1 MGDKFSRRRDQ
12 AAGGA
17 IFVALASA
25 MWGSDAVFRR
35 GLALELPATTVV
47 FAEHAI
53 LVALTLPVLWR
64 TQPILAKLRR
74 DDWIA
79 LVLIGVG
86 ASALATILFTK
97 AFSYGDPT
105 TPLILQKLQPLFAVA
120 GAYLLLKERLML
132 RYALYLGAAVVGVYL
147 VTFPTPT
154 LPTLDSFVSA
164 ALAIGAAALWGLGTV
179 LGRKLLPSV
188 PFVSLTALR
197 FAIGLPAAA
206 VAVWLDGGYSVIPR
220 MGGGDL
226 LALLLLA
233 LVPGLG
239 ALLIYYGG
247 LRDTPASAATIAE
260 LAFPLSAITL
270 NWLVFDA
277 TLSTTQWVGVVT
289 LTGAIGTLGY
299 FARAGSGRIGILI
312 QDDVGSPTY
321 RESLSRTA

>member
-1 MGDKFSRRRDQ
+1 
-12 AAGGA
+12 
-17 IFVALASA
+17 

-47 FAEHAI
+47 FIEHAI

-64 TQPILAKLRR
+64 TRPIVAKLRR
-74 DDWIA
+74 DDWVA
-79 LVLIGVG
+79 LGLIGVG

-105 TPLILQKLQPLFAVA
+105 TPLILQKLQPLFAVG
-120 GAYLLLKERLML
+120 GAYLLLKERLMP
-132 RYALYLGAAVVGVYL
+132 RYALYLGAALVGVYF

-154 LPTLDSFVSA
+154 LPTLDSFLSA
-164 ALAIGAAALWGLGTV
+164 GLAIAAAALWGLGTV

-206 VAVWLDGGYSVIPR
+206 LAMWWDDGYSVLAR
-220 MGGGDL
+220 VGGEEMV
-226 LALLLLA
+226 ALLLLA

-239 ALLIYYGG
+239 ALLIYYRG

-270 NWLVFDA
+270 NWLVFGA
-277 TLSTTQWVGVVT
+277 TLSTTQWIGVVT
-289 LTGAIGTLGY
+289 LTVAIGSLGY
-299 FARAGSGRIGILI
+299 VARGGSGRLGILI
-312 QDDVGSPTY
+312 QDDAGPRGY
-321 RESLSRTA
+321 DEPLSRTA

>member
-1 MGDKFSRRRDQ
+1 
-12 AAGGA
+12 
-17 IFVALASA
+17 

-35 GLALELPATTVV
+35 GLALELPATAVV

-64 TQPILAKLRR
+64 TKSILATLRR
-74 DDWIA
+74 EDWIA

-86 ASALATILFTK
+86 ASAFATILFTK
-97 AFSYGDPT
+97 SFSYGDPT

-120 GAYLLLKERLML
+120 GAYVLLKERLMP
-132 RYALYLGAAVVGVYL
+132 RYALYLGAAVIGVYL

-154 LPTLDSFVSA
+154 LPTLDSFMSA
-164 ALAIGAAALWGLGTV
+164 ALAVGAAALWALGTV
-179 LGRKLLPSV
+179 LGRKLLPKV

-206 VAVWLDGGYSVIPR
+206 LAMSLDEGFAVLSNV
-220 MGGGDL
+220 GGDEL
-226 LALLLLA
+226 FALLLLA

-239 ALLIYYGG
+239 ALLIYYRG

-277 TLSTTQWVGVVT
+277 TLSATQWIGVVT
-289 LTGAIGTLGY
+289 LTAAIGTLGY
-299 FARAGSGRIGILI
+299 VARGGSGRLGILV
-312 QDDVGSPTY
+312 QEDPTSLSY
-321 RESLSRTA
+321 EQHLSRTA